1 MNEDLKFLKELQ
13 TELNIQENDC
23 QAAPRFWTIMDYK
36 KTPGNE
42 DYDSGELQYFFNDG
56 DHVVFE
62 DLNHLKGF
70 VEEHYEEDIDDELR
84 WHLNNEDF
92 EFLWQ
97 YITNNLNDDGYF
109 DSVFVK
115 EEEFIAPNTMFL
127 TKAEA
132 KRHLELNHYHYT
144 SKAHTYAMTAWRAPK
159 VERLLKILSEFD
171 FDSVSGTLSSEQSE
185 GREWTNEEN

>member
-1 MNEDLKFLKELQ
+1 MKEDLKFLKELQ
-13 TELNIQENDC
+13 TELNTQDNDC
-23 QAAPRFWTIMDYK
+23 QAAPRFWTIMDYRK
-36 KTPGNE
+36 VPGHE
-42 DYDSGELQYFFNDG
+42 DYDFGEYQYYHNDG
-56 DHVVFE
+56 DYTPFHNFN
-62 DLNHLKGF
+62 DLKEF
-70 VEEHYEEDIDDELR
+70 IEEYHEEDIDDELR

-97 YITNNLNDDGYF
+97 YIEKNLNDDRCF
-109 DSVFVK
+109 DSLFVR

-171 FDSVSGTLSSEQSE
+171 FDSLINYDNSKETI
-185 GREWTNEEN
+185 NA

>member
-13 TELNIQENDC
+13 TELNTQENDC

-36 KTPGNE
+36 KSPGNE
-42 DYDSGELQYFFNDG
+42 DYHSGELQYFFNDG

-62 DLNHLKGF
+62 DFNHLKEF
-70 VEEHYEEDIDDELR
+70 IEEHYEEDIDDELR

-109 DSVFVK
+109 DSLFVK

-159 VERLLKILSEFD
+159 VEKLLKILSDFD
-171 FDSVSGTLSSEQSE
+171 FDSLIKLNGKGELA
-185 GREWTNEEN
+185 